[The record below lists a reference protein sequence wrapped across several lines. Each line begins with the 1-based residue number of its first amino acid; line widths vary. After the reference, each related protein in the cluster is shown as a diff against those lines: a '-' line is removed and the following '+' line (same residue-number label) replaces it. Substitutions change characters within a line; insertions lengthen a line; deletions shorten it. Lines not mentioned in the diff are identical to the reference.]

1 MPRDAR
7 TDGRTDGRDR
17 IFNMRRLGEFGR
29 MFMPLCWDFEKNIHL
44 LQNEFLAEMGILS
57 RSHKTGKGVPNEC

>member
-1 MPRDAR
+1 
-7 TDGRTDGRDR
+7 
-17 IFNMRRLGEFGR
+17 MRRLGEFGR